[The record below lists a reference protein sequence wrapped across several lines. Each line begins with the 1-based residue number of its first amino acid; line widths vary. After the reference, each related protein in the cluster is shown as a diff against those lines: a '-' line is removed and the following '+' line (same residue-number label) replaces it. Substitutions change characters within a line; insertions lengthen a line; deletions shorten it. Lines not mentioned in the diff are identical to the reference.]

1 MKHLFLVAALL
12 AGASPVGAAPESAMS
27 QAETDAIANTIAA
40 EPARAVD
47 ADCDPPMRDGKCGNV
62 SDNRQMVFGAPQ
74 KSAAARSTSVRAMN
88 LAINFVVGSAQ
99 LTETSKQSLERLAS
113 SFRKLGTSVSFF
125 IDGHTDRS
133 GTCEANLKLSQDRAA
148 AAVEYLATVGIDRS
162 RMTPRGFGYESLKN
176 PSNPTSSVNRR
187 VEIVRNTAAV
197 SAKTPSC

>member
-1 MKHLFLVAALL
+1 MKHLFLAAVLL
-12 AGASPVGAAPESAMS
+12 AGTAPVGAAPESAMS
-27 QAETDAIANTIAA
+27 QVETDAIASSIAA
-40 EPARAVD
+40 EPAAVVD

-62 SDNRQMVFGAPQ
+62 SDNRQMVFGAPA
-74 KSAAARSTSVRAMN
+74 KTAVARSAPARAMN

-99 LTETSKQSLERLAS
+99 LTETSKQSLDRLAS

-148 AAVEYLATVGIDRS
+148 AAVEYLSTVGIDRS
-162 RMTPRGFGYESLKN
+162 RMTPRGFGYQALKS

-187 VEIVRNTAAV
+187 VEIVRNSAAG
-197 SAKTPSC
+197 SFKEPSC